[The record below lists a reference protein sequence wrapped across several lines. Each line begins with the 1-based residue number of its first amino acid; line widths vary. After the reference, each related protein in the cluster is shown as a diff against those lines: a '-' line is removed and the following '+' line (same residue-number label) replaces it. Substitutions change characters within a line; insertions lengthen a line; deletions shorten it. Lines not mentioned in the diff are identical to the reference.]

1 MKRGEDADKIVTI
14 MFVVLSVGAAIFSHV
29 NQQLRVEIARLEVER
44 LNQPGL
50 IGWVRLDQETK
61 QLYFVRR

>member
-14 MFVVLSVGAAIFSHV
+14 MFVVLSVGAAIFAHV

-44 LNQPGL
+44 LNQTGL

>member
-14 MFVVLSVGAAIFSHV
+14 MFVVLSVCAAIFAHV

-44 LNQPGL
+44 LNQAGL